1 MSDQTTNDLPIGGRA
16 LVACCAEREALR
28 AQLAGLVR
36 EWARLREALREAR
49 QFVYDDDAE
58 HDRDDEESTHDPDSC
73 FACMRGEMLA
83 TIDAALRGKE
93 PQV

>member
-16 LVACCAEREALR
+16 LSACCDERKALR
-28 AQLAGLVR
+28 ARVAGLVR
-36 EWARLREALREAR
+36 EAARLREALREAR
-49 QFVYDDDAE
+49 QYIYVDDAE
-58 HDRDDEESTHDPDSC
+58 HDSDDEETEHDPDNC

-93 PQV
+93 PQA